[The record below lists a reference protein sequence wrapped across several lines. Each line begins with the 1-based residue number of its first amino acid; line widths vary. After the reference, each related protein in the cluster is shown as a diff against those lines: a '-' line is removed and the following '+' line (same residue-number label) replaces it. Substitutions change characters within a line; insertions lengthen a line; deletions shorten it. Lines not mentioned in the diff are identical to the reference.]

1 MGFPTLTYKVD
12 QEKSMSNIQSAQ
24 QSTPVVVQP
33 NVSNQARA
41 PQQTVKTDAEVVA
54 QVAATTIKPSG
65 INEAAQP
72 TREVVAK
79 AAAQLQEFV
88 SSMWRNLIFSI
99 DETTGYNV
107 VKVVNPDTGELIRQ
121 LPSEELLKIS
131 RDFQRLNN
139 VLVSQRA

>member
-1 MGFPTLTYKVD
+1 
-12 QEKSMSNIQSAQ
+12 MSNIQSAQ
-24 QSTPVVVQP
+24 QGAPVAVQP
-33 NVSNQARA
+33 NISNQARV
-41 PQQTVKTDAEVVA
+41 PQQSVKSDAQVVA
-54 QVAATTIKPSG
+54 QVVATEIKSSG
-65 INEAAQP
+65 VNEAAQP

-79 AAAQLQEFV
+79 AAADLQEFV
-88 SSMWRNLIFSI
+88 SSMGRNLNFSV

-107 VKVVNPDTGELIRQ
+107 VRVVNPDTGELIRQ

>member
-1 MGFPTLTYKVD
+1 
-12 QEKSMSNIQSAQ
+12 MSNIQSAQ
-24 QSTPVVVQP
+24 QGASVAVQP
-33 NVSNQARA
+33 NISNQARA
-41 PQQTVKTDAEVVA
+41 PQQIAKSDAQVVA
-54 QVAATTIKPSG
+54 QVISTEIKASG
-65 INEAAQP
+65 VNEAAQP

-88 SSMWRNLIFSI
+88 SSMGRNLNFSI
-99 DETTGYNV
+99 DESTGYNV
-107 VKVVNPDTGELIRQ
+107 VRVINPDTGELIRQ

>member
-1 MGFPTLTYKVD
+1 
-12 QEKSMSNIQSAQ
+12 MSNIQSAQ
-24 QSTPVVVQP
+24 QSAPVVIQP
-33 NVSNQARA
+33 SISSKASA
-41 PQQTVKTDAEVVA
+41 PQQSIKSDAQVVA
-54 QVAATTIKPSG
+54 QVASTEIKSSG
-65 INEAAQP
+65 VNEAAQP

-79 AAAQLQEFV
+79 AAAKLQEFV
-88 SSMWRNLIFSI
+88 NSMGRNLNFSV

-107 VKVVNPDTGELIRQ
+107 VRVVNPDTGELIRQ

>member
-1 MGFPTLTYKVD
+1 
-12 QEKSMSNIQSAQ
+12 MSNIQSAQ
-24 QSTPVVVQP
+24 QTTSVAVQP
-33 NVSNQARA
+33 NISNQARA
-41 PQQTVKTDAEVVA
+41 AQQTVKSDAEIVA
-54 QVAATTIKPSG
+54 KVAATTIKPSG

-88 SSMWRNLIFSI
+88 SSMGRNLNFSI

>member
-1 MGFPTLTYKVD
+1 
-12 QEKSMSNIQSAQ
+12 MSNIQSAQ
-24 QSTPVVVQP
+24 QAAPAVVQP
-33 NVSNQARA
+33 NISNQARA
-41 PQQTVKTDAEVVA
+41 PQQSIKSDA
-54 QVAATTIKPSG
+54 QVVSQVIATEIKASG
-65 INEAAQP
+65 VNEAAQP

-88 SSMWRNLIFSI
+88 SSMGRNLNFSV
-99 DETTGYNV
+99 DEATGYNV
-107 VKVVNPDTGELIRQ
+107 VRVVNPDTGELIRQ

>member
-1 MGFPTLTYKVD
+1 
-12 QEKSMSNIQSAQ
+12 MSNIQSAQ
-24 QSTPVVVQP
+24 QGAPVAVQP
-33 NVSNQARA
+33 NIANQARA
-41 PQQTVKTDAEVVA
+41 TQQSVKSDAQVVA
-54 QVAATTIKPSG
+54 QVVSTEIKASG
-65 INEAAQP
+65 VNEAAQP

-88 SSMWRNLIFSI
+88 SSMGRNLNFSI
-99 DETTGYNV
+99 DESTGYNV
-107 VKVVNPDTGELIRQ
+107 VRVVNPDTGELIRQ

>member
-1 MGFPTLTYKVD
+1 
-12 QEKSMSNIQSAQ
+12 MSNIQSAL
-24 QSTPVVVQP
+24 QSTPTVVQP

-41 PQQTVKTDAEVVA
+41 PQQGVKTDAEIVA
-54 QVAATTIKPSG
+54 QVAAATIKPSG

-88 SSMWRNLIFSI
+88 SSMGRNLNFSI

>member
-1 MGFPTLTYKVD
+1 
-12 QEKSMSNIQSAQ
+12 MSNIQSAQ
-24 QSTPVVVQP
+24 QVTPAVVQP
-33 NVSNQARA
+33 NISSQARV
-41 PQQTVKTDAEVVA
+41 PQQSIKSDAQVVA
-54 QVAATTIKPSG
+54 QVASTEIKASG
-65 INEAAQP
+65 VNEAAQP

-79 AAAQLQEFV
+79 AAADLQEFV
-88 SSMWRNLIFSI
+88 SSMGRNLNFSV

-107 VKVVNPDTGELIRQ
+107 VRVVNPDTGELIRQ

>member
-1 MGFPTLTYKVD
+1 
-12 QEKSMSNIQSAQ
+12 MSNIQSAQ
-24 QSTPVVVQP
+24 QATLAAIQP
-33 NVSNQARA
+33 NVSGEIRS
-41 PQQTVKTDAEVVA
+41 PQQSVKSDA
-54 QVAATTIKPSG
+54 QVVSQVVSTEIKASG
-65 INEAAQP
+65 VNEAAQP

-88 SSMWRNLIFSI
+88 NSMGRNLNFSI

-107 VKVVNPDTGELIRQ
+107 VRVVNPDTGELIRQ

>member
-1 MGFPTLTYKVD
+1 
-12 QEKSMSNIQSAQ
+12 MSNIQSAQ
-24 QSTPVVVQP
+24 QVAPAVVQP
-33 NVSNQARA
+33 NISSQARV
-41 PQQTVKTDAEVVA
+41 PQQSIKSDAQVVA
-54 QVAATTIKPSG
+54 QVASTEIKASG
-65 INEAAQP
+65 VNEAAQP

-79 AAAQLQEFV
+79 AAADLQEFV
-88 SSMWRNLIFSI
+88 SSMGRNLNFSV

-107 VKVVNPDTGELIRQ
+107 VRVVNPDTGELIRQ

>member
-1 MGFPTLTYKVD
+1 
-12 QEKSMSNIQSAQ
+12 MSNIQSAQ
-24 QSTPVVVQP
+24 QGASVAVQP
-33 NVSNQARA
+33 NISSQARA
-41 PQQTVKTDAEVVA
+41 PQQSVKSDAQVVA
-54 QVAATTIKPSG
+54 QVVSTEIKASG
-65 INEAAQP
+65 VNEAAQP

-88 SSMWRNLIFSI
+88 SSMGRNLNFSI
-99 DETTGYNV
+99 DESTGYSV
-107 VKVVNPDTGELIRQ
+107 VRVVNPDTGELIRQ